1 MERDREEDVDAV
13 EELFGLEFGGKKAC
27 EKPVDRRAVV
37 VFGEL
42 YKPCVGAFLYV
53 VEERGSA
60 CDRDAGSGEAFM
72 NFAESVAVV
81 KCARHIVEAV
91 EAKQHFAVDES
102 AAATFANGRENC
114 VAERRY
120 QIAKKADE
128 LHRSEALVGDAGF
141 NGSDGDVAFV
151 AAR

>member
-13 EELFGLEFGGKKAC
+13 EEQFRLEFGGKKAC

-42 YKPCVGAFLYV
+42 DKMGVGALLYV

-60 CDRDAGSGEAFM
+60 DDRDAGSCEAFM

-91 EAKQHFAVDES
+91 EAKQQFAVDEC
-102 AAATFANGRENC
+102 AAATFANGRENR

>member
-1 MERDREEDVDAV
+1 
-13 EELFGLEFGGKKAC
+13 
-27 EKPVDRRAVV
+27 
-37 VFGEL
+37 
-42 YKPCVGAFLYV
+42 
-53 VEERGSA
+53 
-60 CDRDAGSGEAFM
+60 M

-91 EAKQHFAVDES
+91 EAKQHFAVDEC
-102 AAATFANGRENC
+102 AAATFANGRENR

-141 NGSDGDVAFV
+141 NGSDSDVAFV